1 MIYGQAVV
9 VPRGQEDGEGG
20 GKEGESQ
27 ASGGLICLGVRYFL
41 LSLCL
46 QLLCQA
52 IVDPRGQEDG
62 GGGGKKGEPQAYGGL
77 IYLGL
82 RSFHCRFAFSCC
94 IKWLSTR
101 EARRIEKEEPEKER
115 PRRPQA

>member
-9 VPRGQEDGEGG
+9 VPRGQEDGERG
-20 GKEGESQ
+20 GKEGEPQ
-27 ASGGLICLGVRYFL
+27 ASGGLICLGVRCFS

-52 IVDPRGQEDG
+52 VVDPRGQEDG
-62 GGGGKKGEPQAYGGL
+62 EGGGKKGEPQASGGL

-82 RSFHCRFAFSCC
+82 RSFHCRFAFN
-94 IKWLSTR
+94 
-101 EARRIEKEEPEKER
+101 
-115 PRRPQA
+115 

>member
-77 IYLGL
+77 IYRGL
-82 RSFHCRFAFSCC
+82 RSFHCRCAFN
-94 IKWLSTR
+94 
-101 EARRIEKEEPEKER
+101 
-115 PRRPQA
+115 

>member
-27 ASGGLICLGVRYFL
+27 ASGGLIY
-41 LSLCL
+41 
-46 QLLCQA
+46 
-52 IVDPRGQEDG
+52 
-62 GGGGKKGEPQAYGGL
+62 
-77 IYLGL
+77 L

-94 IKWLSTR
+94 IKRLSTR
-101 EARRIEKEEPEKER
+101 EATRMEKEEARKEK
-115 PRRPQA
+115 PRRPEA

>member
-62 GGGGKKGEPQAYGGL
+62 EPGGKKGVFQAFGGL
-77 IYLGL
+77 IDVGL

-94 IKWLSTR
+94 IKRLSTR
-101 EARRIEKEEPEKER
+101 EARRMEKEEARKEK
-115 PRRPQA
+115 PRRPEA